1 MTVRKIVEA
10 KKIKDIVIAKPTD
23 TVTDAAH
30 LLARHRIGAV
40 IVSGDGSAVDGILS
54 ERDIVRALGTSGI
67 DCMSKQVQELMT
79 REVTG
84 CRMDDTSNSA
94 METMSTGRFR
104 HMPVVEDGKLVGVIS
119 IGDVVQAR
127 IEEIQNENSALT
139 GMLSN
144 NW

>member
-10 KKIKDIVIAKPTD
+10 KKIKDIVTTKPTD
-23 TVTDAAH
+23 SVTDAAH
-30 LLARHRIGAV
+30 LLARYKIGAV
-40 IVSGDGSAVDGILS
+40 IVSHDGSAVDGILS
-54 ERDIVRALGTSGI
+54 ERDIVRALGTTGV
-67 DCMSKQVQELMT
+67 DCMTKQVKDLMT

-84 CRMDDTSNSA
+84 CRMDDTANSA
-94 METMSTGRFR
+94 METMSSGRFR

-127 IEEIQNENSALT
+127 INEIQSENSALT
-139 GMLSN
+139 GMISN